1 MVSCH
6 FCFVR
11 GQRQLGAFHS
21 IVFNYIRVFMYDLFV
36 ALSLVAVLEGL
47 FLFLAPA
54 LWKRLATQLLDLPL
68 AQLRLSGM
76 FVLGVGLLVLWWL
89 RH

>member
-1 MVSCH
+1 
-6 FCFVR
+6 
-11 GQRQLGAFHS
+11 
-21 IVFNYIRVFMYDLFV
+21 MYDLFV

-68 AQLRLSGM
+68 ARIATVGHVRTWCRVTCVVVVTSLNGGVSG
-76 FVLGVGLLVLWWL
+76 VY
-89 RH
+89 

>member
-1 MVSCH
+1 MVSNH
-6 FCFVR
+6 
-11 GQRQLGAFHS
+11 
-21 IVFNYIRVFMYDLFV
+21 IRVLMYDLFV

-47 FLFLAPA
+47 FLFAAPG

-68 AQLRLSGM
+68 AQLRLSGV
-76 FVLGVGLLVLWWL
+76 FLLSIGLLVLWWL

>member
-1 MVSCH
+1 M
-6 FCFVR
+6 
-11 GQRQLGAFHS
+11 
-21 IVFNYIRVFMYDLFV
+21 
-36 ALSLVAVLEGL
+36 
-47 FLFLAPA
+47 
-54 LWKRLATQLLDLPL
+54 ATQLLDLPL

>member
-1 MVSCH
+1 MSFL
-6 FCFVR
+6 FCAR
-11 GQRQLGAFHS
+11 AERQAGAFHS
-21 IVFNYIRVFMYDLFV
+21 NVFNYVRVFMYDLFV
-36 ALSLVAVLEGL
+36 ALSFVAVLEGL